1 MRKKAPKKGS
11 FIWCKFNILCQ
22 KSQLNFSNTVI
33 SIKIKALFRFF
44 FKKFISKQVLNL
56 LHQINEGLGVAN
68 ENRKN
73 KPFYSVSKRNK
84 SCIDGI
90 DDVDFDV
97 YQLKY
102 LS

>member
-1 MRKKAPKKGS
+1 MRKKAPKKPW
-11 FIWCKFNILCQ
+11 FNWCKSNILCQ

-33 SIKIKALFRFF
+33 YIKIKALFRFL
-44 FKKFISKQVLNL
+44 FKKFILKKVLNL
-56 LHQINEGLGVAN
+56 LHQINERLGVAN
-68 ENRKN
+68 ENKEN
-73 KPFYSVSKRNK
+73 KSSKRNK
-84 SCIDGI
+84 SCIGGI